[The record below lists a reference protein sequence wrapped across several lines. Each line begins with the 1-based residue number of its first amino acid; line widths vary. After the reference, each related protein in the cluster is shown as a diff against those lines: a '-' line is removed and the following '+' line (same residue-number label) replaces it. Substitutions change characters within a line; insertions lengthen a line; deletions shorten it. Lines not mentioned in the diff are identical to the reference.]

1 MMRVIPKKIML
12 EERKKQQNPA
22 LPLAGEEQLTKPLVS
37 VIMPVYNSE
46 NCLMNSLYSI
56 LDQTYD
62 NLELICID
70 DGSTDSSAQ
79 ILDIVKKNCKKKV
92 MKVITQENAGPAA
105 ARNKGLECAKG
116 DYIAFVDSDDF
127 IEPNTY
133 EVLVR
138 AALKYSVDIVVCGG

>member
-12 EERKKQQNPA
+12 EERKKQQDPA

-79 ILDIVKKNCKKKV
+79 ILDIVKK
-92 MKVITQENAGPAA
+92 I
-105 ARNKGLECAKG
+105 AK
-116 DYIAFVDSDDF
+116 
-127 IEPNTY
+127 
-133 EVLVR
+133 R
-138 AALKYSVDIVVCGG
+138 K